1 MVVRGLLCNRCQPLM
16 VGERFSSVLDSDDMT
31 DPSDES
37 LAIALQKGDETAFG
51 VIVERFQGRV
61 YSVAYRFTGNHE
73 DALDV
78 TQDALFRV
86 HQKIRS
92 WKPTGA
98 FGGWVMRVASNTAI
112 DHSRKLQR
120 SRNVIVSVE
129 DRVLEQQPAKDSPEF
144 DARVKEI
151 DAKIREKLSVLSPTQ
166 SQVFVLRHYE
176 EMSLQEI
183 ADALECSVGS
193 VKVHLFR
200 AMRKLRTE
208 LADSFEELR

>member
-1 MVVRGLLCNRCQPLM
+1 MYVK
-16 VGERFSSVLDSDDMT
+16 SDDMT
-31 DPSDES
+31 GPSDES
-37 LAIALQKGDETAFG
+37 LAKALQKGDEGAFG
-51 VIVERFQGRV
+51 VIVDRFQGRV
-61 YSVAYRFTGNHE
+61 YSVAYRYTGNHE

-78 TQDALFRV
+78 AQDALFRV
-86 HQKIRS
+86 YQNIRS

-112 DHSRKLQR
+112 DYIRKVQR
-120 SRNVIVSVE
+120 SRKVIVTVE
-129 DRVLEQQPAKDSPEF
+129 DSVLEQQVGTHSPES
-144 DARVKEI
+144 DVRMKEIHARV
-151 DAKIREKLSVLSPTQ
+151 RESLSVLSPSQ

-183 ADALECSVGS
+183 ADALDCSVGS